1 MKFLIPL
8 IICFNILISEII
20 NEIKIIGNIKTK
32 NHIILREIRHPLD
45 IELSDS
51 LRIEDRNRLYNLG
64 IFSFVEIKQIEN
76 IYQIN
81 VDEIFQFYPLPLI
94 DLDESKGS
102 SGISYGFALSIINLN
117 GKNQSLEIGSM
128 LGNKQVYFLRFR
140 DPWAI
145 GDRIPFY
152 LNLFQNFEQSFL
164 YENDIENIFSNK
176 KQGLEI
182 GTGFNIELRNKFY
195 FNIGLFQQLIN
206 FNNFNAFNI
215 VQDYQNIGFEFNY
228 SYDSRDIFIDPTKG
242 KQFKINLNHN
252 YGIDESE
259 SFSNINLEFNQYYE
273 ILEFKNLI
281 LNLKSKFLLQDS
293 KHIPIFNYYSLG
305 GEDYIRGYNPYPNN
319 NPVPIKKYIRVSQ
332 LYSQTI
338 EFQYTIFEKK
348 SYDGFE
354 FGMDNLWFIDFGLG
368 GYSLDELLINK
379 PLIGFGTGMRFFI
392 SGIGTIGLDLGFNP
406 YSLNPQLH
414 LSDNNED

>member
-1 MKFLIPL
+1 ML
-8 IICFNILISEII
+8 
-20 NEIKIIGNIKTK
+20 
-32 NHIILREIRHPLD
+32 
-45 IELSDS
+45 
-51 LRIEDRNRLYNLG
+51 
-64 IFSFVEIKQIEN
+64 V
-76 IYQIN
+76 
-81 VDEIFQFYPLPLI
+81 
-94 DLDESKGS
+94 
-102 SGISYGFALSIINLN
+102 SYGFALSIINLN

-252 YGIDESE
+252 YGIDESK
-259 SFSNINLEFNQYYE
+259 SFSNINLEF
-273 ILEFKNLI
+273 KN
-281 LNLKSKFLLQDS
+281 SAGS
-293 KHIPIFNYYSLG
+293 
-305 GEDYIRGYNPYPNN
+305 
-319 NPVPIKKYIRVSQ
+319 
-332 LYSQTI
+332 
-338 EFQYTIFEKK
+338 
-348 SYDGFE
+348 
-354 FGMDNLWFIDFGLG
+354 
-368 GYSLDELLINK
+368 
-379 PLIGFGTGMRFFI
+379 
-392 SGIGTIGLDLGFNP
+392 
-406 YSLNPQLH
+406 
-414 LSDNNED
+414 